1 VKDFLEKEGLKLVIF
16 AVLLTVFVTRYLAGI
31 EEVLNPFI
39 LLILIAAVAAAIRQ
53 KWARHLALLF
63 AALGLLWIFDRVVG
77 LLFPFIVSFVIAY
90 LLSPLVD
97 WAERRGIS
105 RTVTTLVLMLVF
117 FLAIGGFIAYIT
129 PKVIAGVSDTV
140 TYVQQLPANVD
151 KITETVENFIDR
163 YEALKVSPYLAPV
176 AESLAD
182 RARGLFTSLFEG
194 AIDALFGV
202 GSLLGQLLNIILIP
216 IVTFYLLKDMPRIRT
231 WVFDRIPQKYQD
243 AAKETVGQVNLIMAG
258 YIRAQTVVCVA
269 EGGITFLFLYLLGV
283 KQALFLGIL
292 TGVSNIIPFVG
303 PFIGGVPAVIL
314 AALSPPHALA
324 KAIAVAVFYLVIQ
337 TVDGNIIKPKYIG
350 SKVGLHPVTTMIV
363 MLLGAK
369 FFGLWGFL
377 LAVPVTGVLRIFYK
391 RLEERYLKSEIFVEG
406 DGAFA
411 EDAVGGREEG
421 EPHEP

>member
-1 VKDFLEKEGLKLVIF
+1 MKDFLEKEGLKLVVF
-16 AVLLTVFVTRYLAGI
+16 AVLLTIFIARYLAGI

-63 AALGLLWIFDRVVG
+63 AALGVIWVFDRVAG

-97 WAERRGIS
+97 WGERRGVN
-105 RTVTTLVLMLVF
+105 RTITTLVLMLVF
-117 FLAIGGFIAYIT
+117 FLVIGGFIAYIT

-140 TYVQQLPANVD
+140 VYVQQLPVKVD
-151 KITETVENFIDR
+151 AVTDTIQNIVDR
-163 YEALKVSPYLAPV
+163 YEALKVSPYLAPIT
-176 AESLAD
+176 ESLAD
-182 RARGLFTSLFEG
+182 RARGLFTSILEG
-194 AIDALFGV
+194 ALNAIFGV
-202 GSLLGQLLNIILIP
+202 GSLLGQLLNIVLIP
-216 IVTFYLLKDMPRIRT
+216 IVTFYLLKDMPRIRK
-231 WVFDRIPQKYQD
+231 WVSERIPRKYQD
-243 AAKETVGQVNLIMAG
+243 AAKETVGRVDLIMAG

-269 EGGITFLFLYLLGV
+269 EGGVTFLFLYVLGV

-350 SKVGLHPVTTMIV
+350 NKVGLHPVTTMIV

-377 LAVPVTGVLRIFYK
+377 LAVPVTGVLKIFYQ
-391 RLEERYLKSEIFVEG
+391 RLEKRYLESEIFIEG
-406 DGAFA
+406 GGAFT
-411 EDAVGGREEG
+411 EDVVGSG
-421 EPHEP
+421 EKKGNR

>member
-1 VKDFLEKEGLKLVIF
+1 MKEFLEKEGLKVVVF
-16 AVLLTVFVTRYLAGI
+16 AVLLTVFITRYLVGI

-39 LLILIAAVAAAIRQ
+39 LLILIAAVAVAIRQ

-63 AALGLLWIFDRVVG
+63 AALGVLWIFDKVAG
-77 LLFPFIVSFVIAY
+77 LLFPFIVSFVVAY

-97 WAERRGIS
+97 WAERRGVNRTIS
-105 RTVTTLVLMLVF
+105 TLVLMLAF
-117 FLAIGGFIAYIT
+117 FLAFGGFIAYIT

-140 TYVQQLPANVD
+140 AYVQQLPANVD
-151 KITETVENFIDR
+151 NITEAIQSVVDR
-163 YEALKVSPYLAPV
+163 YEALRVSPYLAPV
-176 AESLAD
+176 AEGVAD

-194 AIDALFGV
+194 AIDAIFGV

-216 IVTFYLLKDMPRIRT
+216 VVTFYLLKDMPRIRA
-231 WVFDRIPQKYQD
+231 WVFERIPHKYKEG
-243 AAKETVGQVNLIMAG
+243 AKEAVGQVDLIMAG
-258 YIRAQTVVCVA
+258 YIRAQTVVCIA
-269 EGGITFLFLYLLGV
+269 EGGVTFVFLYLLGV

-377 LAVPVTGVLRIFYK
+377 LAVPVTGVLKIFYR
-391 RLEERYLKSEIFVEG
+391 RLEKRYLESEIFTEG

-411 EDAVGGREEG
+411 EDAVGGREESDK
-421 EPHEP
+421 EKT

>member
-1 VKDFLEKEGLKLVIF
+1 MKEFLEKEGLKLVIF
-16 AVLLTVFVTRYLAGI
+16 AVLLTIFIARYLAGI

-63 AALGLLWIFDRVVG
+63 AALGVLWVFDRVAG

-97 WAERRGIS
+97 WGERRGVN
-105 RTVTTLVLMLVF
+105 RTITTLVLMLVF

-129 PKVIAGVSDTV
+129 PKVVAGVSDTV
-140 TYVQQLPANVD
+140 VYVQQLPAKVD
-151 KITETVENFIDR
+151 SVTEAVQSIIDR
-163 YEALKVSPYLAPV
+163 YEALKVSPYLAPIT
-176 AESLAD
+176 ESLAD
-182 RARGLFTSLFEG
+182 RARGLFTSIFEG
-194 AIDALFGV
+194 ALNAIFSV

-216 IVTFYLLKDMPRIRT
+216 IVTFYLLKDMPRIRK
-231 WVFDRIPQKYQD
+231 WVFERIPRKYQN
-243 AAKETVGQVNLIMAG
+243 AAKETVGRVDLIMAG
-258 YIRAQTVVCVA
+258 YIRAQTVVCIA
-269 EGGITFLFLYLLGV
+269 EGGVTFLFLYLLGV

-314 AALSPPHALA
+314 AALSPPHALG
-324 KAIAVAVFYLVIQ
+324 KAIAVVIFYLVIQ

-377 LAVPVTGVLRIFYK
+377 LAVPVTGVLKIFYQ
-391 RLEERYLKSEIFVEG
+391 RLEKRYLESEIFIEG
-406 DGAFA
+406 DGAFTG
-411 EDAVGGREEG
+411 DAVGVGDEKG
-421 EPHEP
+421 NK

>member
-1 VKDFLEKEGLKLVIF
+1 MKDFLEKEGLKLVVF
-16 AVLLTVFVTRYLAGI
+16 AVLLTIFIARYLAGI

-63 AALGLLWIFDRVVG
+63 AALGVLWVFDRVAG

-97 WAERRGIS
+97 WGERRGVN
-105 RTVTTLVLMLVF
+105 RTITTLVLMLVF

-140 TYVQQLPANVD
+140 VYVQQLPV
-151 KITETVENFIDR
+151 KVEAVTDTIQRVIDR
-163 YEALKVSPYLAPV
+163 YEALKVSPYLAPIT
-176 AESLAD
+176 ESLAD
-182 RARGLFTSLFEG
+182 RARGLFTSILEG
-194 AIDALFGV
+194 ALNAIFGV
-202 GSLLGQLLNIILIP
+202 GSLLGQLLNIVLIP
-216 IVTFYLLKDMPRIRT
+216 IVTFYLLKDMPRIRK
-231 WVFDRIPQKYQD
+231 WVFERIPRKYQN
-243 AAKETVGQVNLIMAG
+243 AAKETVGRVDLIMAG

-269 EGGITFLFLYLLGV
+269 EGGVTFLFLYLLGV

-292 TGVSNIIPFVG
+292 TGISNIIPFVG

-314 AALSPPHALA
+314 AALSPPYALS

-377 LAVPVTGVLRIFYK
+377 LAVPVTGVLKIFYQ
-391 RLEERYLKSEIFVEG
+391 RLEKRYLESEIFIEG
-406 DGAFA
+406 DGAFT
-411 EDAVGGREEG
+411 EDAVGNGG
-421 EPHEP
+421 EKRNK

>member
-1 VKDFLEKEGLKLVIF
+1 MKDFLEKEGLKLVIF
-16 AVLLTVFVTRYLAGI
+16 AVLLTVLITRYLAGI

-39 LLILIAAVAAAIRQ
+39 LLILIAAVAAAIRR
-53 KWARHLALLF
+53 KWAKHLALLF
-63 AALGLLWIFDRVVG
+63 AALGFLWIFDKVAG

-97 WAERRGIS
+97 WAERRGVN
-105 RTVTTLVLMLVF
+105 RTITTLGLMLVF
-117 FLAIGGFIAYIT
+117 FLAIGGVVAYVT
-129 PKVIAGVSDTV
+129 PKVVAGVADTV
-140 TYVQQLPANVD
+140 EYVQELPANVD
-151 KITETVENFIDR
+151 TITETVQGVVDR
-163 YEALKVSPYLAPV
+163 YQEIALSPYLAPV
-176 AESLAD
+176 AEGLAD
-182 RARGLFTSLFEG
+182 RARALFTSLFEG

-231 WVFDRIPQKYQD
+231 WVFDRIPRKYQN

-258 YIRAQTVVCVA
+258 YIRAQTIVCVA

-292 TGVSNIIPFVG
+292 TGVANIIPFVG

-314 AALSPPHALA
+314 AALSPPHALE

-391 RLEERYLKSEIFVEG
+391 RLEERYLGSEIFIEG
-406 DGAFA
+406 
-411 EDAVGGREEG
+411 EDAVGDREKS
-421 EPHEP
+421 EP